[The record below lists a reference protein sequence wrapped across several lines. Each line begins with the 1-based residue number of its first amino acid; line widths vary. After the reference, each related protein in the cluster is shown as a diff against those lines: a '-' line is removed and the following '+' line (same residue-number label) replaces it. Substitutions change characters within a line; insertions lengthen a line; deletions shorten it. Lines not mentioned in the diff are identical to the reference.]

1 MTKYTCTES
10 TRCQKR
16 ITNTVFLSLTCKKIK
31 QVLDVE
37 EFEKKIIEQ
46 NPDLEGFSCLQM
58 VDEIQNFSFVY
69 KISDFSTVCMNLVGI
84 LNIHPWFT
92 CKQYFN
98 RYVQHF
104 LEKIYTSFVYL
115 YNNVV

>member
-1 MTKYTCTES
+1 M
-10 TRCQKR
+10 
-16 ITNTVFLSLTCKKIK
+16 INLWK

-115 YNNVV
+115 YNNVI